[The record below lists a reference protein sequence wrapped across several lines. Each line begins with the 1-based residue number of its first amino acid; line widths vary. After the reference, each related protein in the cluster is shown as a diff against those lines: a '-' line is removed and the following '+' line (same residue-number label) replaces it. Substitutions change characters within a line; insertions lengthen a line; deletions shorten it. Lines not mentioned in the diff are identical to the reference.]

1 MLLMPLSYLVL
12 FEICPD
18 SPAFVVGQCMSV
30 FLEKCVDS
38 GDSSV
43 PGVLQIFQSQS
54 SETQHIVTTS
64 SLLIFKKRDLFF
76 IGVSNI

>member
-54 SETQHIVTTS
+54 SETQNI
-64 SLLIFKKRDLFF
+64 LLLPRLCSYLKKGIYFL
-76 IGVSNI
+76 